1 MYLLFD
7 VHVSLVAFTCA
18 VVRMNMQKPG
28 YRYHMLLN
36 FLSNIWSLV
45 EQSFQITTYTVVVLN
60 LVPRVLSYSAP
71 MARERE
77 RDRETLVSSGHVSRW
92 QNKVPGRGLFY
103 WTFCRSLVLTLSK
116 QGCYYQALRLHIF
129 AMFYSAVCTLLS
141 STVTS
146 YWSII
151 LKPKKVKCL
160 ELRCLNTLL
169 ADMP

>member
-1 MYLLFD
+1 MYIVSFHVL
-7 VHVSLVAFTCA
+7 VHVLVIWRITGCIYLYSCKDEH
-18 VVRMNMQKPG
+18 QKPG

-60 LVPRVLSYSAP
+60 LIPRVLSYSAP

-116 QGCYYQALRLHIF
+116 QGCYYQALRLHKF
-129 AMFYSAVCTLLS
+129 AMFYSAVYTLLS
-141 STVTS
+141 STVTTGALFS
-146 YWSII
+146 S
-151 LKPKKVKCL
+151 LKK
-160 ELRCLNTLL
+160 
-169 ADMP
+169 